1 MIKLFERSEESI
13 LDIRIWGKLSR
24 FFFFLNIRYPK
35 MQTSASETFTLL
47 SLWSYWEEIPLPGI
61 QLFWDICLRYLRNTY
76 IYLLINKEAQDRSAV
91 DVHIVK
97 RQKSMRFF
105 YIYQIS
111 TMSELARFLL
121 NQIRVLFIWT
131 VISLSRIQ
139 CQPQN
144 RKS

>member
-1 MIKLFERSEESI
+1 MIKHFERSEESI

-76 IYLLINKEAQDRSAV
+76 IYLLINKETQDRSAV

>member
-1 MIKLFERSEESI
+1 MIKHFERSEESI

-47 SLWSYWEEIPLPGI
+47 SLWSYWEEILLPGI

-111 TMSELARFLL
+111 TTSELARFLL

>member
-1 MIKLFERSEESI
+1 MIKHFERSEESI